1 MGLKLKEEPSGKI
14 EKTGS
19 DYINRDYE
27 GMADTILNSENNIP
41 ESRYSTSNA
50 YQTTNLDMARLNAE
64 FEKER
69 RENSDAT
76 IFSKYANKHSA
87 FRLFGNED
95 DGLDDVRAGAAP
107 YIAIIIC
114 AIIMFINFNAG
125 MKALREV
132 SIDSVELECTIISVE
147 HDEVYKH
154 NRKYDKWVDQYT
166 FTYEWVGENGEIQ
179 TGVRHSEEHTFNE
192 GDIATVTVLAD
203 NLNEEIDSKTTAKGK
218 VASSFLFCIG
228 AAAVLVVCVIR
239 LKKA

>member
-1 MGLKLKEEPSGKI
+1 MGLKLKEEPSNKV

-50 YQTTNLDMARLNAE
+50 YQTTNLDMARLNAG

-69 RENSDAT
+69 QDNPDT
-76 IFSKYANKHSA
+76 VFSKYANKHSS
-87 FRLFGNED
+87 FRIFGNED
-95 DGLDDVRAGAAP
+95 DGLDEVRAAYAP
-107 YIAIIIC
+107 YIIIIIC
-114 AIIMFINFNAG
+114 VIIMFVRFDSG
-125 MKALREV
+125 MKALREL
-132 SIDSVELECTIISVE
+132 SKESVELECTIISVE
-147 HDEVYKH
+147 YDEVYD
-154 NRKYDKWVDQYT
+154 RSRSFDKWVDQYT

-179 TGVRHSEEHTFNE
+179 TGVRYSEEREFDE

-218 VASSFLFCIG
+218 VASSFLFCVG
-228 AAAVLVVCVIR
+228 AAAILAVCVIR
-239 LKKA
+239 LKKD